1 LARSDLVIRKIRE
14 SDLDNGFL
22 ESLDSLRKASNL
34 DKKKA
39 KVIIKKIAKNPDHV
53 IFVAVQDKQVI
64 GATTLLIE
72 QKFIHNGGKVGH
84 IEDVVVSKKLQGKG
98 IGEKI
103 IEFVLEYAKNQGCY
117 KTILDCDD
125 KVKPFYEKIGF
136 SHHSNGMRY
145 DH

>member
-1 LARSDLVIRKIRE
+1 MAEILVRKITE
-14 SDLDNGFL
+14 SDLENGFL
-22 ESLDSLRKASNL
+22 ESLDSLRQAS
-34 DKKKA
+34 DIDRKKA
-39 KVIIKKIAKNPDHV
+39 KSILQKISQNPDHV
-53 IFVAVQDKQVI
+53 IFVAVSGGRVV

-72 QKFIHNGGKVGH
+72 QKFIHGGGKVGH
-84 IEDVVVSKKLQGKG
+84 IEDVVVSKDSQGSG

-103 IEFVLEYAKNQGCY
+103 IRFVLDYAKKQGCY

-136 SHHSNGMRY
+136 EAHSNGMRY

>member
-1 LARSDLVIRKIRE
+1 MTDITIRQIQE
-14 SDLDNGFL
+14 SDIDNGFL

-34 DKKKA
+34 DKDKA
-39 KVIIKKIAKNPDHV
+39 KSILKKIMSNPNHV
-53 IFVAVQDKQVI
+53 IFVAVQDGRVI

-72 QKFIHNGGKVGH
+72 QKFIHEGGKVGH
-84 IEDVVVSKKLQGKG
+84 IEDVVVSGERQGKG

-103 IEFVLEYAKNQGCY
+103 ILRVLDYAKNNGCY

-125 KVKPFYEKIGF
+125 NVKPFYEKIGF
-136 SHHSNGMRY
+136 KYHSNGMRF

>member
-1 LARSDLVIRKIRE
+1 MSKVIIRKIAE
-14 SDLDNGFL
+14 ADLENGFL
-22 ESLDSLRKASNL
+22 ESLDSLRQASNL

-39 KVIIKKIAKNPDHV
+39 KSILQKITQNTDHV
-53 IFVAVQDKQVI
+53 IFVALEGNRVV

-72 QKFIHNGGKVGH
+72 QKFIHDGGKVGH
-84 IEDVVVSKKLQGKG
+84 IEDVVVSKNVQGRG

-103 IEFVLEYAKNQGCY
+103 IKFVLDYAKSQGCY

-125 KVKPFYEKIGF
+125 EVKPFYEKIGF
-136 SHHSNGMRY
+136 EAHSNGMRY